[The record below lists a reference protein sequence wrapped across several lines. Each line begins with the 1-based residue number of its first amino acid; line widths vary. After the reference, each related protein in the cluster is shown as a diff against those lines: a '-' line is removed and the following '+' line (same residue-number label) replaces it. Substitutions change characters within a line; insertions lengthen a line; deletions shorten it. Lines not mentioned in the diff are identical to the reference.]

1 MHTLTN
7 AFVNAFFFF
16 GKEVR
21 KMSAANAT
29 ISGPL
34 PGTMQ
39 PLETLSFAGSGLSRP
54 ECLVTHRS
62 GLIFAADWTATGGV
76 SIITPAGTVTRI
88 LAHRDGRSLRPNGIA
103 LEPGGSFLI
112 AHLGADDGGL
122 FRLHPDG
129 RVEDVAVHI
138 AGAAIPPSNF
148 PLRDSRSRIWLTV
161 STRVSPRTNDY
172 RPTAQ
177 TGFIALIEN
186 GVGRIVADGLGY
198 ANECALSADEQYLF
212 VNETFARRL
221 TRFDVAANGDLSNRT
236 TVATFG
242 AGTFPD
248 GVVFDSQGVAWVTS
262 IVSNRVLTVAPNGM
276 ISTVI
281 EDSDSQHLAD
291 VEEAFQSA
299 SMGRPHLD
307 GAKSRVLRNVSSLAF
322 GGPALRTAYLGCLL
336 DDRIPF
342 FEAPATGALPRH
354 FDFDLGPLETLAASN
369 SSAPLRTS

>member
-7 AFVNAFFFF
+7 AFVNALFN
-16 GKEVR
+16 GREIGA
-21 KMSAANAT
+21 MSATSEAIAGS
-29 ISGPL
+29 SGDAVL
-34 PGTMQ
+34 AV
-39 PLETLSFAGSGLSRP
+39 EALSFIGSGLSRP

-62 GLIFAADWTATGGV
+62 GLIFAADWTGAGGV
-76 SIITPAGTVTRI
+76 SIIRPDGAVSRV
-88 LAHRDGRSLRPNGIA
+88 LARDGGRGLRPNGIA

-129 RVEDVAVHI
+129 RVEEVALQI
-138 AGAAIPPSNF
+138 AGAPIPPSNF
-148 PLRDSRSRIWLTV
+148 PLRDSRSRVWLTV
-161 STRVSPRTNDY
+161 STRVSPRADDY
-172 RPTAQ
+172 RPSAH
-177 TGFIALIEN
+177 TGFIALIED

-198 ANECALSADEQYLF
+198 ANECALSADERHLF

-221 TRFDVAANGDLSNRT
+221 TRFDVGANGDLGNRT
-236 TVATFG
+236 TVASFG

-248 GVVFDSQGVAWVTS
+248 GVTLDDDGAAWVTS
-262 IVSNRVLTVAPNGM
+262 IVSNRVLKVGANGAVVTVL
-276 ISTVI
+276 
-281 EDSDSQHLAD
+281 EDSDAQHLAS

-307 GAKSRVLRNVSSLAF
+307 GVRSKALRNVSSLAF

-342 FEAPATGALPRH
+342 FEAPVAGALPPH
-354 FDFDLGPLETLAASN
+354 YDFDLGPLMALAATGET
-369 SSAPLRTS
+369 ATPRTS